1 MTTEHSSKKTYD
13 QLMNSVRGIQ
23 TVPSPPTDHIKTSP
37 VSPQIDL
44 SLTKDVTPVV
54 NTTISLPDHD
64 TSCFKIP
71 KRVVW
76 ILAIVIGVVICIA
89 FLLWMRR
96 KAKPAFL
103 QLPSTSHVNKEDQAV
118 ETASEDED
126 DIDMDSI
133 DVMEE
138 VEPEH
143 CAADAYE
150 ENAHEEDEYF
160 TPL

>member
-44 SLTKDVTPVV
+44 SVTKDVIPAV

-71 KRVVW
+71 KRV
-76 ILAIVIGVVICIA
+76 
-89 FLLWMRR
+89 
-96 KAKPAFL
+96 
-103 QLPSTSHVNKEDQAV
+103 
-118 ETASEDED
+118 
-126 DIDMDSI
+126 
-133 DVMEE
+133 
-138 VEPEH
+138 
-143 CAADAYE
+143 
-150 ENAHEEDEYF
+150 
-160 TPL
+160 